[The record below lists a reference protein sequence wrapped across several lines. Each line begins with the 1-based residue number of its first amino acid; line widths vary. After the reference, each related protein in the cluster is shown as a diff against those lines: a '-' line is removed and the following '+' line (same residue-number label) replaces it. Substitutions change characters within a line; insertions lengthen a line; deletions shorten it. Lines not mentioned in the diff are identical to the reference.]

1 MKGTSLDD
9 IIAAISTPLGHGG
22 ISIVRLSGSG
32 CVALAN
38 EVFRGGDLT
47 KKESHTIHF
56 GHIVDPKTNKDIDE
70 VLVSIMLAPRTYTR
84 EDVVEINCH
93 GGYQAAGKT
102 LEVLLS
108 QGARLAERGEF
119 TKRAF
124 LNGRIDLSQA
134 EAVIDLIEAKTDLGR
149 QSAINQLEGGL
160 KKKVYDIRDRLLS
173 VMASI
178 EVSIDY
184 PEHDVEEETYESLKE
199 KIGGLL
205 EETNSLLSS
214 ANQGKII
221 RDGISTVILG
231 KPNVGKSSLL
241 NFLLEEER
249 AIVTDIAGTT
259 RDTVEEM
266 INIGG
271 VPVRLADT
279 AGIRSTE
286 DLVEKIGVEKSKQYA
301 KNADLVL
308 LVIDTSTPL
317 SAEDREILSWVDR
330 EKVLVLLNKID
341 LGTDFDTTELDQMF
355 PKENQISISAKKGTG
370 IDALSERLKEMFLG
384 GEVESSE
391 EVRINQVRHQTALQ
405 QAKESMEKALHTVE
419 IRMPVDFVSMD
430 LMEAYEHYGEITGD
444 SVDEAL
450 IDRIFSEFCLG
461 K

>member
-160 KKKVYDIRDRLLS
+160 KKRS
-173 VMASI
+173 M
-178 EVSIDY
+178 
-184 PEHDVEEETYESLKE
+184 T
-199 KIGGLL
+199 
-205 EETNSLLSS
+205 S
-214 ANQGKII
+214 A
-221 RDGISTVILG
+221 
-231 KPNVGKSSLL
+231 
-241 NFLLEEER
+241 
-249 AIVTDIAGTT
+249 
-259 RDTVEEM
+259 
-266 INIGG
+266 
-271 VPVRLADT
+271 T
-279 AGIRSTE
+279 ACF
-286 DLVEKIGVEKSKQYA
+286 
-301 KNADLVL
+301 
-308 LVIDTSTPL
+308 
-317 SAEDREILSWVDR
+317 LSWR
-330 EKVLVLLNKID
+330 
-341 LGTDFDTTELDQMF
+341 
-355 PKENQISISAKKGTG
+355 P
-370 IDALSERLKEMFLG
+370 LK
-384 GEVESSE
+384 
-391 EVRINQVRHQTALQ
+391 
-405 QAKESMEKALHTVE
+405 
-419 IRMPVDFVSMD
+419 
-430 LMEAYEHYGEITGD
+430 
-444 SVDEAL
+444 
-450 IDRIFSEFCLG
+450 
-461 K
+461 

>member
-1 MKGTSLDD
+1 M
-9 IIAAISTPLGHGG
+9 
-22 ISIVRLSGSG
+22 
-32 CVALAN
+32 
-38 EVFRGGDLT
+38 
-47 KKESHTIHF
+47 
-56 GHIVDPKTNKDIDE
+56 
-70 VLVSIMLAPRTYTR
+70 
-84 EDVVEINCH
+84 
-93 GGYQAAGKT
+93 
-102 LEVLLS
+102 
-108 QGARLAERGEF
+108 
-119 TKRAF
+119 
-124 LNGRIDLSQA
+124 
-134 EAVIDLIEAKTDLGR
+134 
-149 QSAINQLEGGL
+149 
-160 KKKVYDIRDRLLS
+160 
-173 VMASI
+173 
-178 EVSIDY
+178 
-184 PEHDVEEETYESLKE
+184 KE

-355 PKENQISISAKKGTG
+355 PKENQISISAKEGTG

>member
-1 MKGTSLDD
+1 
-9 IIAAISTPLGHGG
+9 
-22 ISIVRLSGSG
+22 
-32 CVALAN
+32 
-38 EVFRGGDLT
+38 
-47 KKESHTIHF
+47 
-56 GHIVDPKTNKDIDE
+56 
-70 VLVSIMLAPRTYTR
+70 MLAPRTYTR

-355 PKENQISISAKKGTG
+355 PKENQISISAKEGTG